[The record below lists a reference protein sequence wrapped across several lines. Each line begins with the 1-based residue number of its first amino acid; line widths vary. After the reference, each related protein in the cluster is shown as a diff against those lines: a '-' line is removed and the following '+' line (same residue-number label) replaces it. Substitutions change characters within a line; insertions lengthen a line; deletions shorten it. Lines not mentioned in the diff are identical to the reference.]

1 LLKHYIE
8 NKTADQVSTDADS
21 MLPSVYW

>member
-1 LLKHYIE
+1 LLEHCIE